1 MQLNPQ
7 QQAAVDFGLDQSCL
21 VMAGAGSGK
30 TAVIVR
36 RALRVLDNIPGDKH
50 IQMLTFSNK
59 AAKEMKER
67 VRRIAPAALE
77 LIRFDTFH
85 SFGMKMIRSDPEG
98 FGLNAGFSLLSD
110 YDVKRS
116 IRAGAKSA
124 GMPKSIPAEDRRR
137 LNPINWLSTW
147 SLARQAGYDVRNP
160 ANEQALRQR
169 LKDAHQLDAAET
181 DMAWTTLSGYE
192 QEKRLA
198 SSIDFDDLL
207 YLPLL
212 RVAQDP
218 EFRATQIQQLAHV
231 LVDESQDTNRIQY
244 ELLRRLVAGH
254 CPVTCVGDDDQSIY
268 GWRGA
273 EVTNLKRFIK
283 HFSAT
288 ELKLEQNYRSTQ
300 SIVDAATRLIRH
312 NTDRLDKSP
321 FSTSEQGE
329 PVGLVC
335 VADSRSMSEYIATRI
350 RERIERGTAPRDIA
364 VLYRTNRMALLIEQS
379 LRRQGVP
386 YHVVGGMSLF
396 DRAEIVAVTSALRL
410 AANPRDVYAL
420 KSLIPYIDG
429 IGAAGGQVIQDWLE
443 ADDNR
448 SLVELPDQLPG
459 LTPARMTALVEFYNQ
474 LIHGTLASET
484 AGAFINWVVK
494 GPMRVLEREKDD
506 VLRAKRANHL
516 EAMAEDITQELMERQ
531 QDNAK
536 LTWHDVVMDAALREA
551 RQSQSSDGQVT
562 LSTIHRS
569 KGLEWDHVFVPGLSE
584 GLMPLDNS
592 AALEDDEAGFSHVEE
607 ERRLA
612 YVGFTR
618 AKKTC
623 EAVHADSYFFPGDKT
638 ERQYTPSRF
647 AQELGLTITHQA
659 RHTLDD
665 WSSQDGDLDAAEV
678 LANFSTRFQRGISL

>member
-1 MQLNPQ
+1 MRLNSQ
-7 QQAAVDFGLDQSCL
+7 QQAAVDFGLDKSCL

-36 RALRVLDNIPGDKH
+36 RALLILDHIPGGKH

-67 VRRIAPAALE
+67 VRRIAPGALE

-98 FGLNAGFSLLSD
+98 FGLSTGFSLLSD
-110 YDVKRS
+110 SDVKRS

-124 GMPKSIPAEDRRR
+124 GLPSSIPAEERRR
-137 LNPINWLSTW
+137 LNPVNWLSTW
-147 SLARQAGYDVRNP
+147 SLARQAGYDVRNTR
-160 ANEQALRQR
+160 NEPNLRR
-169 LKDAHQLDAAET
+169 LLAEAHQLSPAEL
-181 DMAWTTLSGYE
+181 DIAWSTLSGYE
-192 QEKRLA
+192 KEKQQA
-198 SSIDFDDLL
+198 SSVDFDDLL

-212 RVAQDP
+212 RVVQDSA
-218 EFRATQIQQLAHV
+218 FRSAQIQQLAHV

-273 EVTNLKRFIK
+273 EVSNLKRFIK

-312 NTDRLDKSP
+312 NSDRLDKSP
-321 FSTSEQGE
+321 FSTSDQGE
-329 PVGLVC
+329 PVALVC
-335 VADSRSMSEYIATRI
+335 MPDSRAMSEHIANRI
-350 RERIERGTAPRDIA
+350 RDRLQQGAAPREIA

-379 LRRQGVP
+379 LRRHGIP

-410 AANPRDVYAL
+410 ALNPRDVYAL
-420 KSLIPYIDG
+420 KNLTPYIDG
-429 IGAAGGQVIQDWLE
+429 IGMAGVQLLQDWLE
-443 ADDNR
+443 ADEKR
-448 SLVELPDQLPG
+448 SLLHLPDQLPG
-459 LTPARMTALVEFYNQ
+459 LTSARMTAFVEFYSQ
-474 LIHGTLASET
+474 LVHAVQSTNTPSS
-484 AGAFINWVVK
+484 FIRWVIQ
-494 GPMRVLEREKDD
+494 GPMRLLEREKDE

-516 EAMAEDITQELMERQ
+516 DAMVKDIGDEVRDRS
-531 QDNAK
+531 QDDPSI
-536 LTWHDVVMDAALREA
+536 TWRDVVMDAALREA
-551 RQSQSSDGQVT
+551 RQSQSSEGQVT

-569 KGLEWDHVFVPGLSE
+569 KGLEWDHVLIPGFSE

-592 AALEDDEAGFSHVEE
+592 TALEDDEAGFSHVEE

-612 YVGFTR
+612 YVAFTR

-623 EAVHADSYFFPGDKT
+623 EAIHADTYYFPGDKV
-638 ERQYTPSRF
+638 ERPYAPSRF
-647 AQELGLTITHQA
+647 AQELGVTATLQA
-659 RHTLDD
+659 SHSLDY
-665 WSSQDGDLDAAEV
+665 WSPEDDLSAADA
-678 LANFSTRFQRGISL
+678 LANLTSRLQRGISL

>member
-7 QQAAVDFGLDQSCL
+7 QQAAVDFGLNDSCL

-36 RALRVLDNIPGDKH
+36 RALRILDNIPGDKH

-67 VRRIAPAALE
+67 VRRISPIALE
-77 LIRFDTFH
+77 LVRFDTFH

-98 FGLNAGFSLLSD
+98 FGLSANFSLLSD

-116 IRAGAKSA
+116 IRAEAKNA
-124 GMPKSIPAEDRRR
+124 GLPKTIPSEDRRR
-137 LNPINWLSTW
+137 LNPVNWLSTW

-160 ANEQALRQR
+160 ANESTLRQR
-169 LKDAHQLDAAET
+169 LQDAHQLDAVET
-181 DMAWTTLSGYE
+181 DIAWSTLSGYE
-192 QEKRLA
+192 REKRMA
-198 SSIDFDDLL
+198 SSVDFDDLL

-212 RVAQDP
+212 RVARDP
-218 EFRATQIQQLAHV
+218 EFRSAQVQQIAHV

-244 ELLRRLVAGH
+244 ELLRRLVSGH

-273 EVTNLKRFIK
+273 EVTNLKRFLK

-300 SIVDAATRLIRH
+300 SIVNAATRLIRH

-329 PVGLVC
+329 PVAMVC
-335 VADSRSMSEYIATRI
+335 VNDSRSMSEYIAQRI
-350 RERIERGTAPRDIA
+350 REQIDGGVEPREIA
-364 VLYRTNRMALLIEQS
+364 VLYRTNRMAMLIEQS
-379 LRRQGVP
+379 LRRHGVP

-396 DRAEIVAVTSALRL
+396 DRAEIVAVTSSLRL
-410 AANPRDVYAL
+410 AANPRDIYAL
-420 KSLIPYIDG
+420 KNLIPYIDG
-429 IGAAGGQVIQDWLE
+429 IGAAGGQLLQDWLE

-448 SLVELPDQLPG
+448 SLGDLPDQLPG
-459 LTPARMTALVEFYNQ
+459 LSPARLTAFVEYYSQ
-474 LIHGTLASET
+474 LMHSAIASESP
-484 AGAFINWVVK
+484 AVFINWVIK

-506 VLRAKRANHL
+506 VLRTKRASFL
-516 EAMAEDITQELMERQ
+516 EALVKDITQELAERLQ
-531 QDNAK
+531 NDPT
-536 LTWHDVVMDAALREA
+536 LTWRDVVMDAALREA
-551 RQSQSSDGQVT
+551 RQSQSAAGQVT

-569 KGLEWDHVFVPGLSE
+569 KGLEWDHVYVPGLSE

-612 YVGFTR
+612 YVAFTR
-618 AKKTC
+618 ARKTC
-623 EAVHADSYFFPGDKT
+623 EAVHADFYFFPGDKT
-638 ERQYTPSRF
+638 ERQFSPSRF
-647 AQELGLTITHQA
+647 AQELGLTISQRA
-659 RHTLDD
+659 LHTFNSWASHDD
-665 WSSQDGDLDAAEV
+665 DLDAAEV
-678 LANFSTRFQRGISL
+678 LANLTTRFQRGISL